1 MRLSILNRALSGDV
15 NIKTETCR
23 LSNYILLENHMKM
36 LMITSPLLLEKKYKI
51 IFIFQMS
58 ESLFFQFQSID
69 EFVFNRKHDM
79 LQVTCVTCCLK
90 RPITS

>member
-15 NIKTETCR
+15 NIKKETCR
-23 LSNYILLENHMKM
+23 LSYYILLENHMKM
-36 LMITSPLLLEKKYKI
+36 LMIKSPLLLEKNTKLY
-51 IFIFQMS
+51 
-58 ESLFFQFQSID
+58 LFFKCLSHFSSN
-69 EFVFNRKHDM
+69 FNLLNLFFREHDM